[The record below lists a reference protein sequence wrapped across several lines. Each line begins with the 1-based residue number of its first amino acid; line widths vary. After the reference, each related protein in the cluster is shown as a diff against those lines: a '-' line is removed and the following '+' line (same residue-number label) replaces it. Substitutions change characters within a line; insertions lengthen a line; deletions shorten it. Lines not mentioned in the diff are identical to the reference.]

1 MIYIIEKKLDDKIIL
16 IPLFFYS
23 STYKGGKIE
32 KNKIKKSSYSKQH
45 KKIEIKK
52 GIIQTINREKHL
64 DNTT

>member
-32 KNKIKKSSYSKQH
+32 KNKIKKK
-45 KKIEIKK
+45 
-52 GIIQTINREKHL
+52 
-64 DNTT
+64 